1 MKFCDIPV
9 GKAFQYQG
17 EAYIKLTPLVA
28 RHEASGEQRFFR
40 RASVIQPQTEAFVPN
55 TAETQKQ
62 FRYDV
67 IHQAIDEFCEGSLR
81 NIGALETIRL
91 VDVQDAL
98 ERGRNDFLSK
108 FK

>member
-9 GKAFQYQG
+9 GKPFQYQG
-17 EAYIKLTPLVA
+17 EAYVKITPLVA

-40 RASVIQPQTEAFVPN
+40 RASVIQVQTRAIVPN
-55 TAETQKQ
+55 TAEPQNQ
-62 FRYDV
+62 FQYDV
-67 IHQAIDEFCEGSLR
+67 IRQAIDEFCEGSLR
-81 NIGALETIRL
+81 KIGALETIRL
-91 VDVQDAL
+91 ADVQDAL